1 MNRAQNLVN
10 KLKKEVIV
18 KVEEDSVQER
28 SMTQRVEKPESEQQ
42 NKTNEDEPSKV
53 QKKDLDHVENT
64 LIEEVNQGVDEG
76 ILEQEYHRG
85 VHLERKEGPLKDK
98 SRVNNA

>member
-28 SMTQRVEKPESEQQ
+28 SMTQRVENHSSQQQ
-42 NKTNEDEPSKV
+42 NKSNEDEPSKV
-53 QKKDLDHVENT
+53 QTQDLNHVENT
-64 LIEEVNQGVDEG
+64 LSEEVNQGVDEG
-76 ILEQEYHRG
+76 PLE
-85 VHLERKEGPLKDK
+85 
-98 SRVNNA
+98 